1 MKLYRFGFENRLL
14 PSGAFFPDAY
24 IFTPGRYDGQLSMHS
39 QTQGNTSFI
48 SVVLPESQS
57 KISISYYLMQN
68 QQGEADTQ
76 KIIEIGNINTRINIS
91 ASLIYTYLNDTLI
104 NTASLVAPDM
114 VGFNCIKALYSLN
127 DQLTAS
133 VSYGDQL
140 NQLGTHTVYNHQ
152 NTFFSR
158 SMNIFTS
165 NKYIDDVA
173 IDCDSIEFSPAI
185 NCKTASVVSTGSS
198 FGWRKLNDAIA
209 GSILDIL
216 NGQVTESL
224 IFTESTSSLCTVK
237 LEEQFNQ
244 IDGMNFYIS
253 DLYSEDSVISPEL
266 LVRLNGEDIASCS
279 IYPKNSY
286 TKNQPMTSLTSID
299 SATFNSS
306 EFQFKVKQSTS

>member
-24 IFTPGRYDGQLSMHS
+24 IFAPGRYDGQLSIHS

-91 ASLIYTYLNDTLI
+91 ASLLYTYLNDTLI
-104 NTASLVAPDM
+104 NTASLISPDAM
-114 VGFNCIKALYSLN
+114 GFNCIKALYSLT

-133 VSYGDQL
+133 VSYGDRL
-140 NQLGTHTVYNHQ
+140 NQLDTHAIYNHQ
-152 NTFFSR
+152 NEFFSR

-173 IDCDSIEFSPAI
+173 IDCDTIDFPPAI
-185 NCKTASVVSTGSS
+185 NCKIASIISTGSS
-198 FGWRKLNDAIA
+198 FSWRKLNDAIA

-224 IFTESTSSLCTVK
+224 IFTESTSSLCTIK

-244 IDGMNFYIS
+244 IDGMNFYLS

-266 LVRLNGEDIASCS
+266 LVRLNDEDITSCS

-299 SATFNSS
+299 STTFNSS
-306 EFQFKVKQSTS
+306 EFQFKIKQSTS